1 MRILMPRLGTP
12 EVSSSHQTQ
21 PRLGQFQPTSSSL
34 QFEQFQP
41 TSFSARVPVS
51 SSSLPHPVLQ
61 FQPTSSSA
69 VYLTQCSS
77 SSLYTSLSAPVPAYT
92 SSSTPV
98 PVCLIHA
105 PVPAYLIQCSPHP
118 CSQSPVPAHIIIPA
132 YLILVL
138 QFQPTSSSAPI
149 PQSTSYNAPVSAYLI
164 QCSSSTYSSAEDSR
178 QNSWIT
184 ASAKFSRNTT
194 MI

>member
-1 MRILMPRLGTP
+1 MFSLCLFLVVGSRTMRILMPRLGTP
-12 EVSSSHQTQ
+12 EVSSSHWTQ

-105 PVPAYLIQCSPHP
+105 PVPATSSSAHLIHAPS
-118 CSQSPVPAHIIIPA
+118 
-132 YLILVL
+132 L
-138 QFQPTSSSAPI
+138 QFQPTS
-149 PQSTSYNAPVSAYLI
+149 
-164 QCSSSTYSSAEDSR
+164 
-178 QNSWIT
+178 
-184 ASAKFSRNTT
+184 
-194 MI
+194 